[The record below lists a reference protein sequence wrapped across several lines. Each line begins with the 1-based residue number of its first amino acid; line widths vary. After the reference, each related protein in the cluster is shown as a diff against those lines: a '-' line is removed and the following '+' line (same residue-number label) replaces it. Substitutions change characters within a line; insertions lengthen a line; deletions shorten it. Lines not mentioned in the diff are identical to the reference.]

1 MVNLSPT
8 KISGQIQI
16 PASKSVS
23 QRALAI
29 ALVTQGN
36 TIIHGFGHSNDEIAA
51 LDLIKNLGAN
61 ILQSEHSLTI
71 LSDGKINPR
80 LNTLNCNESGL
91 SFRMFLPIAG
101 LCDQSITFTGT
112 GTLLNRIHSFPEAAF
127 QKLHVS
133 LIQNDDN
140 RLPVIIKGPINP
152 RSISIHADQSSQYL
166 TGLLIALAASTEEII
181 KVEVTDLVSRP
192 YVNLTI
198 NMLQQFGYLVN
209 WLDEVKIQI
218 QPRPIKN
225 FEERT
230 IQIESDWSSASFWI
244 VGAALSGSVKLSG
257 LNPDSYQ
264 ADRVIL
270 SVLDQARISYHWDN
284 EFLCIEHSDSFQ
296 AFDIDANDCPDLIP
310 ILSILAARAQGTS
323 RIKGIDRLINKE
335 SNREE
340 TGLSLLHLLGVK
352 VITSNNEWL
361 IEGSGDLFRGGAF
374 DSMNDH
380 RMVMTAAI
388 ASTCCKERLT
398 IMKSDAV
405 NKSYPDFFNHFQKVG
420 GVINP

>member
-1 MVNLSPT
+1 MVSLSST
-8 KISGQIQI
+8 KLSGQIQI

-29 ALVTQGN
+29 ALLTQGT
-36 TIIHGFGHSNDEIAA
+36 TIIHGFGHSNDETAA
-51 LDLIKNLGAN
+51 LDLIENLGAN
-61 ILQSEHSLTI
+61 ILQSENSLTI
-71 LSDGKINPR
+71 ISDGKINPR
-80 LNTLNCNESGL
+80 FNTLNCNESGL
-91 SFRMFLPIAG
+91 SLRMFLPIAA
-101 LCDQSITFTGT
+101 LFDQSITFTGS
-112 GTLLNRIHSFPEAAF
+112 GTLLNRKHSFPEAAF
-127 QKLHVS
+127 QNLHVS

-152 RSISIHADQSSQYL
+152 CSISIQADQSSQYL
-166 TGLLIALAASTEEII
+166 TGLLIALAASTQETIDVAVI
-181 KVEVTDLVSRP
+181 NLVSSP

-198 NMLQQFGYLVN
+198 NMLQQFGYSVN
-209 WLDEVKIQI
+209 WLDGQKIQI
-218 QPRPIKN
+218 EPRPSVN
-225 FEERT
+225 SLART

-244 VGAALSGSVKLSG
+244 VGAALSGSLKLSG

-264 ADRVIL
+264 ADRIIL
-270 SVLDQARISYHWDN
+270 SVLDQARISYYWDN
-284 EFLCIEHSDSFQ
+284 EFLCVEHSDSFQ
-296 AFDIDANDCPDLIP
+296 AFEIDANDCPDLIP
-310 ILSILAARAQGTS
+310 VLSILAARAQGTS
-323 RIKGIDRLINKE
+323 RIKGIHRLKNKE

-340 TGLSLLHLLGVK
+340 TGLSLLHLLGAK

-361 IEGSGDLFRGGAF
+361 IEGSGDLFRGGIF

-380 RMVMTAAI
+380 RMVMTAVI

-405 NKSYPDFFNHFQKVG
+405 NKSYPDFFNHFEMVG

>member
-166 TGLLIALAASTEEII
+166 TGLLIALAASTQETIDVAVI
-181 KVEVTDLVSRP
+181 NLVSSP

-198 NMLQQFGYLVN
+198 NMLQKFGYSVN
-209 WLDEVKIQI
+209 WLDGQKIQI
-218 QPRPIKN
+218 EPRPSVN
-225 FEERT
+225 SLART